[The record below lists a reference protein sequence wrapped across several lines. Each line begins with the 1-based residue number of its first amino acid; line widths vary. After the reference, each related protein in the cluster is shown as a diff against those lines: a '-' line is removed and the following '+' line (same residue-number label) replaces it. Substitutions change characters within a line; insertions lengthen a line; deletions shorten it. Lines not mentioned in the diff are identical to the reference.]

1 MSDAVKD
8 AEGKMNKALEA
19 LKKSLA
25 SVRTGRASPT
35 LVDHLIVEYYGA
47 PTPLQQLAGI
57 SVPES
62 RTIKITPYDKSAA
75 GEIEKAILK
84 SNLGVTPK
92 MDAGVVILNL
102 PPLTEERRKELV
114 KMIKKDAEESKVSL
128 RNVRREA
135 MDLLKSAKE
144 KKELSEDLHKI
155 KEEELEKLTT
165 HKIQEIDKQ
174 IIAKEKEIMEV

>member
-1 MSDAVKD
+1 MSDTVKD
-8 AEGKMNKALEA
+8 AEAKMNKALEA
-19 LKKSLA
+19 LRKNLA
-25 SVRTGRASPT
+25 GVRTGRASPA
-35 LVDHLIVEYYGA
+35 LVDHLTVEYYGA

-57 SVPES
+57 SVPEP
-62 RTIKITPYDKSAA
+62 RTIKITAYDKSAA

-92 MDAGVVILNL
+92 LEAGVVILNL

-114 KMIKKDAEESKVSL
+114 KMIKKEAEESKVSL

-135 MDLLKSAKE
+135 MDSLKAAKE
-144 KKELSEDLHKI
+144 KKELSEDLHKT

-165 HKIQEIDKQ
+165 HKIQEIDRQ

>member
-8 AEGKMNKALEA
+8 AEVKMNKALEA

-35 LVDHLIVEYYGA
+35 LVEHLIVEYYGA

-92 MDAGVVILNL
+92 VEAGVVILNL
-102 PPLTEERRKELV
+102 PSLTEERRKELV
-114 KMIKKDAEESKVSL
+114 RIIKKDAEESKVSL

-135 MDLLKSAKE
+135 MDLLKAAKE

-174 IIAKEKEIMEV
+174 LIAKEKEIMEV

>member
-8 AEGKMNKALEA
+8 AEAKMNKALEA

-135 MDLLKSAKE
+135 MDLLKAAKD

-155 KEEELEKLTT
+155 REEELEKLTT